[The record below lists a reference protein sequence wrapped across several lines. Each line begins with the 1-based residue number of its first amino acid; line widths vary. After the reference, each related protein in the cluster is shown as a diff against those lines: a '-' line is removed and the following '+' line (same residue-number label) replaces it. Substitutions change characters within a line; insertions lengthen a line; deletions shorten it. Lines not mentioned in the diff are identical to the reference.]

1 MLLDK
6 IQADYDFTEVHSI
19 TAKATA
25 EAAFDSIKKI
35 TPSEI
40 ALVMRILVWLRS
52 LPERLVGRQ
61 GIGLRCEKPLIS
73 QMAEGGFIVLA
84 ENEPEEILLG
94 MLAPGKIGRFW
105 HNASDLNL
113 RLTDVQ
119 QYLAFD
125 RPEYIRV
132 VMNLVVESTDKPGYV
147 SIRTETRC
155 RALSRRA
162 LSEFTPYWRLIRPF
176 SGLIR
181 MVWLKGIKRKAEQK
195 MSLPGHKGGKQ

>member
-25 EAAFDSIKKI
+25 QAAFDSIKEI
-35 TPSEI
+35 SPSEI

-61 GIGLRCEKPLIS
+61 GIGLRCEEPLIS
-73 QMAEGGFIVLA
+73 QMAARGFIVLA
-84 ENEPEEILLG
+84 ENAPEEILLG

-113 RLTDVQ
+113 RPADVQ
-119 QYLAFD
+119 QYLVFD

-132 VMNLVVESTDKPGYV
+132 VMNLVVEATDKPGYV

-195 MSLPGHKGGKQ
+195 MRLHMLKEGNY